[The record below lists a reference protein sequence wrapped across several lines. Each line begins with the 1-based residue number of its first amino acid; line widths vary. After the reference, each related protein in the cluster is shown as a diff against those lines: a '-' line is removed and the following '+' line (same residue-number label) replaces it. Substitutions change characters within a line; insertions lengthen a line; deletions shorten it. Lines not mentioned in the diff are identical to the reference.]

1 MWNERETAS
10 FIKKELEKLGIEYE
24 DAAKPGILARI
35 PLDGDGGLTPAAKEE
50 AGEAGREY
58 CY

>member
-35 PLDGDGGLTPAAKEE
+35 PLDGDDDDDGEGGS
-50 AGEAGREY
+50 GRREY